1 MLGENIRYLRHKA
14 NMSQDD
20 LADMMGYKS
29 YTTIQKWESGVAEP
43 PLKAL
48 KKLSDIFGVDMNAI
62 ATTNLLIDADTA
74 RPADRHDIER
84 FMAYYSQLNQYNRD
98 KLIKL
103 MGSLVDLQ
111 KQEEDFMKGGK
122 DE

>member
-48 KKLSDIFGVDMNAI
+48 KKLSDIFGVDMNTI
-62 ATTNLLIDADTA
+62 ATTNLLIDADMA
-74 RPADRHDIER
+74 RLVDRHNIDR
-84 FMAYYSQLNQYNRD
+84 FMTYYSQLNQYNRD

>member
-48 KKLSDIFGVDMNAI
+48 KKLSDIFGVDMNTI
-62 ATTNLLIDADTA
+62 ATTNLLIDADMA
-74 RPADRHDIER
+74 RLVDRHDIDR
-84 FMAYYSQLNQYNRD
+84 FMTYYSQLNQYNRD

>member
-48 KKLSDIFGVDMNAI
+48 KKLSDIFGVDMNTI
-62 ATTNLLIDADTA
+62 ATANLLIDTNMA
-74 RPADRHDIER
+74 RPVDSHDIER
-84 FMAYYSQLNQYNRD
+84 FIAYYSQLNQYNRD

-103 MGSLVDLQ
+103 LGSLVDLQ

-122 DE
+122 NE